1 MALTDQL
8 EGRRVVV
15 SCGEEAAAWD
25 EGQLIQSFP
34 SMWAGSSLQQ
44 ARRQA
49 VGRH

>member
-15 SCGEEAAAWD
+15 SCEEEAAAGD

-34 SMWAGSSLQQ
+34 SMWAGPSLHQ